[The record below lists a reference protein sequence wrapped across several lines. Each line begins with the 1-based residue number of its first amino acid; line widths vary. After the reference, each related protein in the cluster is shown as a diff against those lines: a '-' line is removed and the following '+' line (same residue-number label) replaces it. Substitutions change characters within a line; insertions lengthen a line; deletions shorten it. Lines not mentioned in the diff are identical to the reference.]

1 MFSLFR
7 ATKFCAA
14 FIVAATMVAG
24 TPTRSYADT
33 GSVRLKITK
42 VGFIVGVGGG
52 SGVLHFKGRS
62 YRLSI
67 SGVSV
72 GTIGVSGMDL
82 VGTASNL
89 RTAADI
95 AGTYSAL
102 SAGIAVAGGGKVATL
117 QNANGVV
124 LQVQGSPSWIFG
136 LAQCERVDDI
146 VAVTPSG
153 YKRAIK
159 ADREKGRLSA
169 AFPKLYQR
177 FSRGGKDGTA
187 RIGQMRV
194 AVTQL
199 TSAVIPTVDIDLRS
213 QPRSSPTSLG

>member
-1 MFSLFR
+1 
-7 ATKFCAA
+7 
-14 FIVAATMVAG
+14 MVAG

-33 GSVRLKITK
+33 GTVRLKITK

-67 SGVSV
+67 GGVSA

-124 LQVQGSPSWIFG
+124 LQVQGSQVGFSASLSVSG
-136 LAQCERVDDI
+136 LTI
-146 VAVTPSG
+146 
-153 YKRAIK
+153 
-159 ADREKGRLSA
+159 
-169 AFPKLYQR
+169 
-177 FSRGGKDGTA
+177 
-187 RIGQMRV
+187 
-194 AVTQL
+194 
-199 TSAVIPTVDIDLRS
+199 
-213 QPRSSPTSLG
+213 SLQ